1 MISPTFSSGFFIA
14 GGAVGVGNTCMDRSL
29 PQKEDIFMKTS
40 KKTMMTTRTLAYCAL
55 LAALSVILARLV
67 IPMPNEFTRFSIEAV
82 PIFLA
87 GMLFGPLAGGMVGFT
102 ADFVGC
108 LMFSLYGYN
117 PIYCIPPILYGVCA
131 GLFRH
136 FLAKEGSL
144 LRLAIAFLPPIVLG
158 SIGIQSCV
166 LSYMNYG
173 IEAFV
178 QGLIYFL
185 STRSIQFA
193 VTMVLDVLV
202 IYLLMRSNM
211 FTRLGLWPPVRK
223 ENV

>member
-55 LAALSVILARLV
+55 LASLSVILARLV

-173 IEAFV
+173 IEAFG